1 MKKKIRLT
9 ESDLHKIV
17 KESVNR
23 IMIEEGAWDNIK
35 AGIKA
40 GIGGYR
46 ANKEVNSR
54 YNNFD
59 DVYARGGK
67 PNNGVLARQR
77 FYTELNQAYSLLGQI
92 IGSIRGADG
101 PAKDSSNVEGSIN
114 QLVQLVNN
122 ISTDYKEMK
131 NQNNYQR
138 MY

>member
-1 MKKKIRLT
+1 MRRKVRLT
-9 ESDLHKIV
+9 ESDLHRIV

-23 IMIEEGAWDNIK
+23 VMTEGGAWDNVK

-40 GIGGYR
+40 GVGGYR

-59 DVYARGGK
+59 NVYARGGQ

-77 FYTELNQAYSLLGQI
+77 FYTELNQAYNLLGQI
-92 IGSIRGADG
+92 IGSIRGVDG
-101 PAKDSSNVEGSIN
+101 PIQDSSNVERSIN
-114 QLVQLVNN
+114 QLVQLVNK
-122 ISTDYKEMK
+122 IATDYKEMK
-131 NQNNYQR
+131 NKNNYQR